1 MWKWRTDMKI
11 RAVTHCC
18 NVFKV
23 FLGQVRSNF
32 HKQRRRTLL
41 TPLHFITSSLD
52 LNEREV

>member
-41 TPLHFITSSLD
+41 TPLHFITSSLE